1 VGAELQVEFLFIA
14 VAAGTMAIDQASK
27 AWAAVRLGNGRS
39 IALGRWLR
47 LRCVLN
53 RVGLARWPRERPA
66 TVLLVAVAL
75 AIIVSAPYVPP
86 LRSVA
91 LLVGFGLVVGGAAG
105 NLADRVRR
113 KAVIDFI
120 DLGWW
125 PVFNMADVAIV
136 VGTAVALWSLV
147 SSGSRLAAI
156 G

>member
-1 VGAELQVEFLFIA
+1 MEFLFIA

-27 AWAAVRLGNGRS
+27 AWAAARLGQGRS

-47 LRCVLN
+47 FRCVLN
-53 RVGLARWPRERPA
+53 RVGLARWPSEKPA
-66 TVLLVAVAL
+66 AALLVAVAL
-75 AIIVSAPYVPP
+75 AIVVSGPYVPP

-91 LLVGFGLVVGGAAG
+91 PLVGFGLVVGGAAG
-105 NLADRVRR
+105 NLVDRVRR

-125 PVFNMADVAIV
+125 PVFNLADVAIV
-136 VGTAVALWSLV
+136 IGTALALWSLV
-147 SSGSRLAAI
+147 SSGARLTGI